1 MPYGEETAINGQWVK
16 GPGATLFKAV
26 KKALGNDLPIFAEDL
41 GIITKE
47 VEQLRDSLGF
57 PGMKVLQFGF
67 ENLEENGFLPHHFT
81 RNCICYTGTH
91 DNDTT
96 RGWFEQA
103 NEKIRDKVRR
113 YFNCDGSIVTWGF
126 RPVAQLLPQPNMP
139 SSPLQDLFGLDST
152 ARMNTPGKAA
162 GNWAWRYTSDM
173 LSDGFAGQLK
183 ETASFSEEQ
192 EESL

>member
-1 MPYGEETAINGQWVK
+1 
-16 GPGATLFKAV
+16 
-26 KKALGNDLPIFAEDL
+26 
-41 GIITKE
+41 
-47 VEQLRDSLGF
+47 
-57 PGMKVLQFGF
+57 MKVLQFGF

-103 NEKIRDKVRR
+103 NEKSVTR
-113 YFNCDGSIVTWGF
+113 YADTLTVTAALSHGISS
-126 RPVAQLLPQPNMP
+126 VAQLLPQPNMP
-139 SSPLQDLFGLDST
+139 VFPLQDLFGLDST

-183 ETASFSEEQ
+183 ETCQLFGRTGGE
-192 EESL
+192 L